1 MKGGFILKKIYVCLP
16 EDIYEAL
23 VGLAS
28 RRKESISAIAR
39 KMLTESIAVEAA
51 NDGID
56 KVTDAVRRAM
66 RDILKPT
73 EDRLAKLAAKAA
85 VAAATSMY
93 LNTQCIA
100 DLGKSNALELYQMAR
115 TKAVAYLREKDEEE

>member
-1 MKGGFILKKIYVCLP
+1 LKGGFILKKIYVCLP

-51 NDGID
+51 KDGID
-56 KVTDAVRRAM
+56 AVTDAVRRAM

-85 VAAATSMY
+85 VAAATAMY
-93 LNTQCIA
+93 LNTQCIS
-100 DLGKSNALELYQMAR
+100 DLGKNNALELYQMAR